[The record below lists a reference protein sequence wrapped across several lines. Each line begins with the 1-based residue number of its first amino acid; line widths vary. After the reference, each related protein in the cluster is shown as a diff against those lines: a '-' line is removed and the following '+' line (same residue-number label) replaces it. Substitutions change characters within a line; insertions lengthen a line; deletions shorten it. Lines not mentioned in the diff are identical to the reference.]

1 LQKVFKLTEKALTLA
16 AKRSKLRLAKSS
28 KSQFVPVNLR
38 RDGKNMTKQRR
49 SSSRAIAVFLAFALV
64 QICIQ
69 LSFAAPVVPQQFI
82 ARLTTTGNQPITVNN
97 ASAASGASLLT
108 GATIETP
115 AAVSAT
121 IDLGA
126 LGTVELQPNSS
137 VQLDFDDAGNVR
149 VKVLRGC
156 VVVKKSGPGTGEIYT
171 GEGASEKTNSNR
183 KGMGFCYLNGG
194 LNPIGQQAAAAAAGG
209 GEGLST
215 GALVAIIAGG
225 GALAA
230 GLIWAFHGGGGN
242 PSPH

>member
-1 LQKVFKLTEKALTLA
+1 
-16 AKRSKLRLAKSS
+16 
-28 KSQFVPVNLR
+28 
-38 RDGKNMTKQRR
+38 MTKQRR
-49 SSSRAIAVFLAFALV
+49 NASRATATFLAFALV
-64 QICIQ
+64 QVCIQ
-69 LSFAAPVVPQQFI
+69 LSFAAPATAPAVVPQQFI
-82 ARLTTTGNQPITVNN
+82 AKLTTTGNQPITVNN

-137 VQLDFDDAGNVR
+137 VQLDFDDSGNVR

-156 VVVKKSGPGTGEIYT
+156 VVIKKNGPGTGEVYT
-171 GEGASEKTNSNR
+171 AEGASEKTNSNR

-194 LNPIGQQAAAAAAGG
+194 LNPIGQAAAAASAG
-209 GEGLST
+209 GEGIGT
-215 GALVAIIAGG
+215 AALVAIIAGG

>member
-1 LQKVFKLTEKALTLA
+1 
-16 AKRSKLRLAKSS
+16 
-28 KSQFVPVNLR
+28 
-38 RDGKNMTKQRR
+38 
-49 SSSRAIAVFLAFALV
+49 
-64 QICIQ
+64 
-69 LSFAAPVVPQQFI
+69 VPQQFI
-82 ARLTTTGNQPITVNN
+82 ARLTTTGNQPITVNS
-97 ASAASGASLLT
+97 ASASSGASLLT

-137 VQLDFDDAGNVR
+137 IQLDFDDSGNVR

-156 VVVKKSGPGTGEIYT
+156 VAIKKSGPGEAEAYT
-171 GEGASEKTNSNR
+171 AEGASEKTNGNR

-194 LNPIGQQAAAAAAGG
+194 LNPLGQAAAAGG
-209 GEGLST
+209 AGEGLGT

-242 PSPH
+242 PSGH

>member
-1 LQKVFKLTEKALTLA
+1 
-16 AKRSKLRLAKSS
+16 
-28 KSQFVPVNLR
+28 
-38 RDGKNMTKQRR
+38 MTKQRR
-49 SSSRAIAVFLAFALV
+49 NGSRAIAVFLAFALV

-69 LSFAAPVVPQQFI
+69 LSFAAPASGPAVVPQQFI

-97 ASAASGASLLT
+97 ASASSGATLLT

-126 LGTVELQPNSS
+126 LGTIELQPNSS
-137 VQLDFDDAGNVR
+137 IQLDFDDNGNVR

-156 VVVKKSGPGTGEIYT
+156 VVMRKSGGGTGEIYT
-171 GEGASEKTNSNR
+171 AEGASEKTNNNR
-183 KGMGFCYLNGG
+183 KGMGFCYANGG
-194 LNPIGQQAAAAAAGG
+194 LNPIGQSAVTTGGGAG
-209 GEGLST
+209 GEGIGT
-215 GALVAIIAGG
+215 EALVAIIAGG

-242 PSPH
+242 PSPS

>member
-1 LQKVFKLTEKALTLA
+1 
-16 AKRSKLRLAKSS
+16 
-28 KSQFVPVNLR
+28 
-38 RDGKNMTKQRR
+38 MTKHRR
-49 SSSRAIAVFLAFALV
+49 KGSRAIAVFLAVALV
-64 QICIQ
+64 QVFIQ
-69 LSFAAPVVPQQFI
+69 LSFAAPASPAAPVVVPQQFI

-97 ASAASGASLLT
+97 ASATSGASLLT

-137 VQLDFDDAGNVR
+137 IQLDFDDNGNVR

-156 VVVKKSGPGTGEIYT
+156 VVMKKSGKGVGEIYT
-171 GEGASEKTNSNR
+171 AEGASEKTNNNR

-194 LNPIGQQAAAAAAGG
+194 LNPLGQAAAATGGGAGG
-209 GEGLST
+209 GIGTE
-215 GALVAIIAGG
+215 ALIAILAGG
-225 GALAA
+225 GALVA
-230 GLIWAFHGGGGN
+230 GLVWAFHGGGN

>member
-1 LQKVFKLTEKALTLA
+1 
-16 AKRSKLRLAKSS
+16 
-28 KSQFVPVNLR
+28 
-38 RDGKNMTKQRR
+38 MTKQRR
-49 SSSRAIAVFLAFALV
+49 NSSRAIAVFLAFALV

-69 LSFAAPVVPQQFI
+69 LSFAAPASGTVVVPQQFI
-82 ARLTTTGNQPITVNN
+82 ARLTTTGNQPITVNG
-97 ASAASGASLLT
+97 ASASSGATLLT

-137 VQLDFDDAGNVR
+137 IQLDFDDNGNVR

-156 VVVKKSGPGTGEIYT
+156 VVMRKSGGGVGEIYT
-171 GEGASEKTNSNR
+171 AEGASEKTNNNR
-183 KGMGFCYLNGG
+183 KGLGFCFLNGG
-194 LNPIGQQAAAAAAGG
+194 LNPISQTAATGGVAG
-209 GEGLST
+209 GEGIGT
-215 GALVAIIAGG
+215 EAIIAILAGG

-242 PSPH
+242 PSPS

>member
-1 LQKVFKLTEKALTLA
+1 MIKTLL
-16 AKRSKLRLAKSS
+16 K
-28 KSQFVPVNLR
+28 
-38 RDGKNMTKQRR
+38 
-49 SSSRAIAVFLAFALV
+49 SRAIAAFLAFALV
-64 QICIQ
+64 QVCLQ
-69 LSFAAPVVPQQFI
+69 LSFAAPATAAPVVPQQFI
-82 ARLTTTGNQPITVNN
+82 ARLTTTGNQAITVNG

-137 VQLDFDDAGNVR
+137 IQLDFDDTGNVR

-156 VVVKKSGPGTGEIYT
+156 VVINKKGPGEAEAYT
-171 GEGASEKTNSNR
+171 AEGASEKSGSH
-183 KGMGFCYLNGG
+183 KGGMGFCYANGG
-194 LNPIGQQAAAAAAGG
+194 LSPAGQAAAAAAAGG
-209 GEGLST
+209 GGEGIGT
-215 GALVAIIAGG
+215 AAIVAIIAGG

-242 PSPH
+242 PSPS

>member
-1 LQKVFKLTEKALTLA
+1 
-16 AKRSKLRLAKSS
+16 
-28 KSQFVPVNLR
+28 
-38 RDGKNMTKQRR
+38 MTNQRR
-49 SSSRAIAVFLAFALV
+49 SGSRAIAVFLAFALV
-64 QICIQ
+64 QVFIQ
-69 LSFAAPVVPQQFI
+69 LSFAAPAPGPAVPQQFI

-126 LGTVELQPNSS
+126 LGTIELQPNSS
-137 VQLDFDDAGNVR
+137 IQLDFDDSGNVR

-156 VVVKKSGPGTGEIYT
+156 VKINKKGPGVAEAYT
-171 GEGASEKTNSNR
+171 AEGASEKTNSNR
-183 KGMGFCYLNGG
+183 SGLGFCYLNGG
-194 LNPIGQQAAAAAAGG
+194 LNPVGQTAAVVGGGAG
-209 GEGLST
+209 GEGIGT
-215 GALVAIIAGG
+215 ATLVAILAGG

>member
-1 LQKVFKLTEKALTLA
+1 
-16 AKRSKLRLAKSS
+16 
-28 KSQFVPVNLR
+28 
-38 RDGKNMTKQRR
+38 MTKQRR
-49 SSSRAIAVFLAFALV
+49 NTSRAMATFLAFALV
-64 QICIQ
+64 QVCIQ
-69 LSFAAPVVPQQFI
+69 LSFAAPATAPAVVPQQFI

-137 VQLDFDDAGNVR
+137 IQLDFDDSGNVR
-149 VKVLRGC
+149 VKILRGC
-156 VVVKKSGPGTGEIYT
+156 VVIKKNGPGEAEAYT
-171 GEGASEKTNSNR
+171 AEGASEKTNSNR

-194 LNPIGQQAAAAAAGG
+194 LNPIGQAAAAAGG
-209 GEGLST
+209 AAGEGIGT
-215 GALVAIIAGG
+215 AALVAIIAGG

>member
-1 LQKVFKLTEKALTLA
+1 
-16 AKRSKLRLAKSS
+16 
-28 KSQFVPVNLR
+28 
-38 RDGKNMTKQRR
+38 
-49 SSSRAIAVFLAFALV
+49 VFLAFALCQV
-64 QICIQ
+64 CIQ
-69 LSFAAPVVPQQFI
+69 LSFAAPATAPAVVPQQFI

-137 VQLDFDDAGNVR
+137 VQLDFDDNGNVR

-156 VVVKKSGPGTGEIYT
+156 VVVKKSGPGTGEVYT
-171 GEGASEKTNSNR
+171 AEGASEKTNSSR

-194 LNPIGQQAAAAAAGG
+194 LNPIGQAAAAGG
-209 GEGLST
+209 SAGGGIGTE
-215 GALVAIIAGG
+215 ALIAIIAGG

>member
-1 LQKVFKLTEKALTLA
+1 
-16 AKRSKLRLAKSS
+16 
-28 KSQFVPVNLR
+28 
-38 RDGKNMTKQRR
+38 MTKQRR
-49 SSSRAIAVFLAFALV
+49 PGSRAIAVLLAFALAQV
-64 QICIQ
+64 FIQ
-69 LSFAAPVVPQQFI
+69 LSFAAPASAPAVVPQQFI
-82 ARLTTTGNQPITVNN
+82 ARITTTGNQPITVNN

-137 VQLDFDDAGNVR
+137 VQLDFDDNGNVR

-156 VVVKKSGPGTGEIYT
+156 VVMKKNGKGVGEVYT
-171 GEGASEKTNSNR
+171 AEGASEKSSGG
-183 KGMGFCYLNGG
+183 KGMAFCYANGG
-194 LNPIGQQAAAAAAGG
+194 LSPLGQAAAASSAAG
-209 GEGLST
+209 EGIGT
-215 GALVAIIAGG
+215 EALIAIIAGG

-230 GLIWAFHGGGGN
+230 GLVWAFHGGGGN

>member
-1 LQKVFKLTEKALTLA
+1 
-16 AKRSKLRLAKSS
+16 
-28 KSQFVPVNLR
+28 
-38 RDGKNMTKQRR
+38 MTTQRR
-49 SSSRAIAVFLAFALV
+49 TGSRTIAVFLAIALV
-64 QICIQ
+64 HVFS
-69 LSFAAPVVPQQFI
+69 LLTFAAPQQFI

-137 VQLDFDDAGNVR
+137 IQLDFDDSGNVR

-156 VVVKKSGPGTGEIYT
+156 VMIKKNGPGEAEAYT
-171 GEGASEKTNSNR
+171 AEGSSEKTNNNR
-183 KGMGFCYLNGG
+183 KGMGFCYANGG
-194 LNPIGQQAAAAAAGG
+194 LSPLQQAVAAGGAAG
-209 GEGLST
+209 GEGLGT
-215 GALVAIIAGG
+215 AALVAIIAGG
-225 GALAA
+225 GALVG

>member
-1 LQKVFKLTEKALTLA
+1 
-16 AKRSKLRLAKSS
+16 
-28 KSQFVPVNLR
+28 
-38 RDGKNMTKQRR
+38 MTKQRR
-49 SSSRAIAVFLAFALV
+49 STSRAIAVFLAFALV
-64 QICIQ
+64 QVCIQ
-69 LSFAAPVVPQQFI
+69 LSFAAPSVPQQFI
-82 ARLTTTGNQPITVNN
+82 ARLTTTGNQPITVNG

-137 VQLDFDDAGNVR
+137 IQLDFDDSGNVR

-156 VVVKKSGPGTGEIYT
+156 VTINKKGPGEAEAYT
-171 GEGASEKTNSNR
+171 AEGSSEKTNSNR
-183 KGMGFCYLNGG
+183 KGLGFCYLNGG
-194 LNPIGQQAAAAAAGG
+194 LNPIQTTTAAVGG
-209 GEGLST
+209 GSSGGGIGT
-215 GALVAIIAGG
+215 AALVAILAGG

-242 PSPH
+242 PSPS